1 MRTSKSIYTKP
12 FILMCLSSLLFAA
25 SFSMIIPDLPAY
37 LTSLGGAE
45 YKGLIISLFTLT
57 AGISRPFSGKLTD
70 TVGRIPVMIIGS
82 LVCVVAGLLYPVLT
96 TVYGFLF
103 LRLVHGFSTG
113 FKPTSTAAY
122 IADIIPK
129 ERWGEAVGLYGM
141 AFSLGQAVGPAIG
154 SYITMVA
161 SIETLFYVSSLVG
174 LVSVVIVLQLK
185 ETLKEKEKFSFSLL
199 KIKKEEII
207 DRDAIPAGVL
217 VLLSYLS
224 FGAILTLIPDWT
236 LAVGIENKG
245 MFFILF
251 TLSSLLVRFVSGK
264 ISDQYGRVRV
274 IKYGLVAYVFSTAF
288 IGYANTYET
297 FMLSGIFF
305 GLSLGIL
312 SPALNAWTIDLSQPQ
327 HRGRAMA
334 TMYIALEIGIGLGAL
349 LSGSFYADKIE
360 RIPVIFYTIAMVN
373 SIAFIY
379 LYFFERKKKHVF
391 VR

>member
-1 MRTSKSIYTKP
+1 
-12 FILMCLSSLLFAA
+12 MCLSTLMFAA

-70 TVGRIPVMIIGS
+70 KVGRIPVMIVGS
-82 LVCVVAGLLYPVLT
+82 LVCVISGFLYPILT

-122 IADIIPK
+122 IADIIPQ
-129 ERWGEAVGLYGM
+129 ERWGEAVGLHGM
-141 AFSLGQAVGPAIG
+141 AFSLGQAAGPAVG
-154 SYITMVA
+154 SYISMTF

-174 LVSVVIVLQLK
+174 LFSVIIVLQLK
-185 ETLKEKEKFSFSLL
+185 ETLENKEKFKLSLL
-199 KIKKEEII
+199 KMKKDEII
-207 DRDAIPAGVL
+207 DKDALPAGIVVML
-217 VLLSYLS
+217 TYLS

-236 LAVGIENKG
+236 EFIGIKNKG

-251 TLSSLLVRFVSGK
+251 TLSSLLVRFVAGK
-264 ISDQYGRVRV
+264 ISDRYGRVRV
-274 IKYGLVAYVFSTAF
+274 IQYGLVFIILATAF
-288 IGYANTYET
+288 IGFADTKAT
-297 FMLSGIFF
+297 FFASGICF
-305 GLSLGIL
+305 GLALGVL

-349 LSGSFYADKIE
+349 LSGSFYGDKIE
-360 RIPVIFYTIAMVN
+360 RIPIIFYTIAFVN
-373 SIAFIY
+373 TFAVGYIY
-379 LYFFERKKKHVF
+379 FYKKKAKKLALLV
-391 VR
+391 VRNTH

>member
-1 MRTSKSIYTKP
+1 
-12 FILMCLSSLLFAA
+12 MCLSTLLFAA

-37 LTSLGGAE
+37 LTSLGGEE

-70 TVGRIPVMIIGS
+70 KVGRIPVMIVGS
-82 LVCVVAGLLYPVLT
+82 LVCVVSGFLYPILT

-103 LRLVHGFSTG
+103 LRLIHGFSTG

-129 ERWGEAVGLYGM
+129 ERWGEAVGLHGM
-141 AFSLGQAVGPAIG
+141 AFSLGQAAGPAVG
-154 SYITMVA
+154 SYISMTF

-174 LVSVVIVLQLK
+174 LFSVIIVLQLK
-185 ETLKEKEKFSFSLL
+185 ETLENKEKFKLSLL
-199 KIKKEEII
+199 KIKKDEII
-207 DRDAIPAGVL
+207 DRDALPAGIVVVL
-217 VLLSYLS
+217 TYLS

-236 LAVGIENKG
+236 EFVGIKNKG

-251 TLSSLLVRFVSGK
+251 TLSSLLVRFIAGKVS
-264 ISDQYGRVRV
+264 DRYGRVRV
-274 IKYGLVAYVFSTAF
+274 IQYGLIFITLATAF
-288 IGYANTYET
+288 IGFADTKGTFYA
-297 FMLSGIFF
+297 SGICF
-305 GLSLGIL
+305 GLALGIL

-349 LSGSFYADKIE
+349 LSGSFYGNKIE
-360 RIPVIFYTIAMVN
+360 RIPIIFYTIALIN
-373 SIAFIY
+373 AFAIGYIY
-379 LYFFERKKKHVF
+379 FYKKKAKKLTLITN
-391 VR
+391 

>member
-1 MRTSKSIYTKP
+1 
-12 FILMCLSSLLFAA
+12 MCLSSLLFAA